1 MPETAD
7 WLLQGPPWVQY
18 RTRVDLLGQAES
30 APEVQAARAA
40 MLAHPQV
47 QALLTE
53 LSDWPGP
60 PLKRHNDA
68 SHALHKLTFVADLGL
83 RAGDAG
89 VDAILARVLER
100 RAPDGPFQVVVN
112 IDPRYGGAGV
122 DQAGW
127 SLCDA
132 PSVLYALARM
142 GLGQDAR
149 VQAAAAH
156 LAGPACTPPSRRS
169 LAGMLRENGWPC
181 AVSPALGKFRGP
193 GRKSDPCPY
202 ATLIALKALA
212 QMPEWRD
219 GPACRTGA
227 EALLGL
233 WQQRKERKPYL
244 FGMGTDFIKL
254 KAPLIWYDVLHVL
267 DVLTQFPWL
276 RPDPRLRE
284 LSDLAGSK
292 ADAQG
297 RYTPESVWKAW
308 SEWDFGQKKAPSTWL
323 TLLVL
328 RALGRNKA

>member
-18 RTRVDLLGQAES
+18 RTRVDLLGEAES
-30 APEVQAARAA
+30 APAVQAARAG

-47 QALLTE
+47 HGLLTE
-53 LSDWPGP
+53 LSDWPGQ

-132 PSVLYALARM
+132 PSVLYALARV

-156 LAGPACTPPSRRS
+156 LAG
-169 LAGMLRENGWPC
+169 MLRENGWPC
-181 AVSPALGKFRGP
+181 AVSPELGKFRGP

-219 GPACRTGA
+219 SAACRTGA
-227 EALLGL
+227 EALLAL

-244 FGMGTDFIKL
+244 FGMGTDFSKL
-254 KAPLIWYDVLHVL
+254 KAPLI
-267 DVLTQFPWL
+267 
-276 RPDPRLRE
+276 
-284 LSDLAGSK
+284 
-292 ADAQG
+292 
-297 RYTPESVWKAW
+297 
-308 SEWDFGQKKAPSTWL
+308 
-323 TLLVL
+323 
-328 RALGRNKA
+328 

>member
-1 MPETAD
+1 MSLEGTD
-7 WLLQGPPWVQY
+7 WLLQGPPWVRY
-18 RTRVDLLGQAES
+18 RTRVDLLGEPES
-30 APEVQAARAA
+30 APAVRQARAE

-47 QALLTE
+47 QGLLGE
-53 LSDWPGP
+53 LAAWPGP

-68 SHALHKLTFVADLGL
+68 SHLLHKLTFAADLGL
-83 RAGDAG
+83 RAGDPG
-89 VDAILARVLER
+89 VDTVLTRILEHH
-100 RAPDGPFQVVVN
+100 APDGPFQVIVN

-142 GLGQDAR
+142 GLEQEPR

-156 LAGPACTPPSRRS
+156 LAG
-169 LAGMLRENGWPC
+169 LLLENGWPC
-181 AVSPALGKFRGP
+181 AVSPELGKFRGP

-212 QMPEWRD
+212 QFAEWRD
-219 GPACRTGA
+219 SPACRTGA

-244 FGMGTDFIKL
+244 FGMGTDFAKL

-267 DVLTQFPWL
+267 EVLTQFPWL
-276 RPDPRLRE
+276 GQDARLQE
-284 LSDLAGSK
+284 LVALVRTK
-292 ADAQG
+292 ADVQG
-297 RYTPESVWKAW
+297 RCTPESVWKAW
-308 SEWDFGQKKAPSTWL
+308 SEWDFGQKKVPSPWL
-323 TLLVL
+323 ALLVL
-328 RALGRNKA
+328 RALRREEG